1 MERTTSAGYRLPIG
15 QTTAP
20 HRHVSRPDVGTQAGG
35 GVRRL
40 GGKEPKFVDE
50 VTFNK
55 IWRENVKNE
64 WKGVYEWKRQYGFM
78 KDFDPRGRPKTPVE
92 LPEKES
98 PFAENVPDTGGHEY
112 GSRLNSEQG
121 LKMQDLE
128 FRFMSDRRKCKLD
141 TEFVCF

>member
-1 MERTTSAGYRLPIG
+1 
-15 QTTAP
+15 
-20 HRHVSRPDVGTQAGG
+20 
-35 GVRRL
+35 
-40 GGKEPKFVDE
+40 
-50 VTFNK
+50 
-55 IWRENVKNE
+55 
-64 WKGVYEWKRQYGFM
+64 M